1 MESKIIDD
9 KNIVFKTL
17 ISFTMK
23 LSYLLNQTFICQLC
37 NRLIMVQIPF
47 LGKDVITHCWE
58 NNIIIKVNKCLL
70 IFLCFIYSYPP
81 FFDENTFKIYEKILE
96 GKIEWPRHLDPSKK

>member
-1 MESKIIDD
+1 MMHVT
-9 KNIVFKTL
+9 NNA
-17 ISFTMK
+17 TMK

-70 IFLCFIYSYPP
+70 IFLSYQRNNDIYL
-81 FFDENTFKIYEKILE
+81 N
-96 GKIEWPRHLDPSKK
+96 